1 MNEKKS
7 IYLLAGGRGSSNPE
21 SIIRNILRD
30 IGSPSPYIAYIG
42 VATQDNADFFHRMS
56 SMIKSAGDCKLV
68 HALIYPRNADINK
81 ACEILQQAD
90 AVYVGGGDVEAG
102 MEVLQKK
109 KLTGIF
115 PELAA
120 QGKLFF
126 GVSAGSIML
135 AREWVRWR
143 DPDDDATAELFPCL
157 GIAPVICDTHG
168 EADNWDELQ
177 AALGLKTTGSI
188 GYGITSGTCL
198 KISSDGKTEALGG
211 AISRYVS
218 EGSTV
223 RRETDLVSA
232 D

>member
-1 MNEKKS
+1 MKENKP
-7 IYLLAGGRGSSNPE
+7 IYLLAGGRGSNSTAP
-21 SIIRNILRD
+21 IIQKILRD
-30 IGSPSPYIAYIG
+30 IGKPSPNIAYVG
-42 VATQDNADFFHRMS
+42 VATEDNTDFFHRMS
-56 SMIKSAGDCKLV
+56 SMVKSAGECKLI
-68 HALIYPRNADINK
+68 HALIYPRNADLNK
-81 ACEILQQAD
+81 AREILQQAD

-109 KLTGIF
+109 KLIDIF

-168 EADNWDELQ
+168 EADNWEELQ
-177 AALGLKTTGSI
+177 AALGLKPIGSI

-211 AISRYVS
+211 AVSRYIS
-218 EGSTV
+218 EGKTV
-223 RRETDLVSA
+223 RRQDDLVPSE
-232 D
+232 